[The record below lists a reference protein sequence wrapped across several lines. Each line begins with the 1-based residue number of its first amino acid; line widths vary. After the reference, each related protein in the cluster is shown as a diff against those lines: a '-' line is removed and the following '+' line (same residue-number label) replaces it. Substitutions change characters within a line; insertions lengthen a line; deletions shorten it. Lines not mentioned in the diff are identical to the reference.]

1 MVIRGTV
8 QDGLIRI
15 NVKGV
20 LPEGTSVLITPIEV
34 PQSDNE
40 SKYDLKAA
48 KAKIREVIELPSL
61 SPEDGFSGVDHDKIL
76 YGDAE

>member
-61 SPEDGFSGVDHDKIL
+61 SSEDGFSGVDHDKIL

>member
-15 NVKGV
+15 NVQGI
-20 LPEGTSVLITPIEV
+20 LPEGSNVLVTLIEA
-34 PQSDNE
+34 PQTDFGSTYN
-40 SKYDLKAA
+40 LNAA
-48 KAKIREVIELPSL
+48 KAKIREVIQLPSL
-61 SPEDGFSGVDHDKIL
+61 GPEDGFSGVDHDKIL